1 MVGLRG
7 LIKLERVS
15 SIYPA
20 HTDELVYREGMISFP
35 SAWMLAWCRFSYRCC
50 QSGMAP
56 NVELELMVN
65 LVGATVLHYAVLQ
78 GEARAVETLL
88 RRGASVDA
96 ANADGRTPLMLA
108 AMGGHT
114 EIAQLLLSSGART
127 DLADAW
133 GLNAAAWASRRG
145 HAIVNDVLEAAAAA
159 ATAAAAAAAAA
170 AAEAAE
176 AAEAA
181 GRKRPTQQRAGE
193 ATMAANPGSPR
204 PPLIWNGRPPLIWNA
219 NPGSPSL
226 HAYAHHGAPP
236 LIPTGSPPAPEDVDA
251 DADAALRAVAEA
263 RAALAAAEARART
276 A

>member
-1 MVGLRG
+1 MAGLRG

-20 HTDELVYREGMISFP
+20 RVDELVYREGMISFP

-204 PPLIWNGRPPLIWNA
+204 PPLIWNGRPPQFGTPIQDPRPCMHTLTT
-219 NPGSPSL
+219 
-226 HAYAHHGAPP
+226 APP
-236 LIPTGSPPAPEDVDA
+236 PIPTGSPPAPEDVDV